1 MASQILYPVLFVLV
15 IYFIFVN
22 FRNNMSYR
30 KQNMKVLFQLK
41 DDDKKRQKISNVLI
55 IFILTLT
62 AFMVVGMITTNK
74 KFDLESI
81 STMIVLPLLMI
92 ALYVP
97 LTKKTFVSTLGIHKR
112 GTLIK
117 WENIKGVN
125 YLKPN
130 EKGMVIAK
138 ILYTAMSKDLTSEI
152 TISKDDE
159 ILETFKETVK
169 EYRNSKKKDK
179 KSEK

>member
-1 MASQILYPVLFVLV
+1 MASQILYPILFILV

-30 KQNMKVLFQLK
+30 KQNMRVLLQLK
-41 DDDKKRQKISNVLI
+41 DDDKKRQKISNILI
-55 IFILTLT
+55 IFILTMT
-62 AFMVVGMITTNK
+62 AFMVVGMLNANEQ
-74 KFDLESI
+74 FDLESI
-81 STMIVLPLLMI
+81 STMVVLPLLMI

-97 LTKKTFVSTLGIHKR
+97 LTKKTSVSTLGIHKR

-117 WENIKGVN
+117 WENIKGIN

-130 EKGMVIAK
+130 DKGMVIVK
-138 ILYTAMSKDLTSEI
+138 VLYSVMSKDLTAEI

-159 ILETFKETVK
+159 TLELFKETVK

-179 KSEK
+179 KSDK